1 MARTPGVA
9 DAMGFAVP
17 KDVENHPVRELD
29 RGRQREMRWWLLAV
43 GLAVGGLLLLVWQ
56 QEQWTNLG
64 YQESRLQKALAAEDV
79 THRYLS
85 LRMAQLTA
93 PQRVREIAVKDLG
106 MVMPALTEAVIL
118 TRVRQAAVP
127 EKTLVARR

>member
-1 MARTPGVA
+1 
-9 DAMGFAVP
+9 MGFAVP

-85 LRMAQLTA
+85 LRMAQLSA